1 MNSLG
6 TILVIIDPT
15 VLRDHVIDKAKLLAC
30 RAKAKVELFINCK
43 VIGQEGSYYSPDI
56 DTANNQSTKKGSA
69 DLQEFLISELKNEF
83 SSLGLPV
90 NIELCH
96 EEDLAQSIL
105 DKVDR
110 ITPDLVLKSTHRHNL
125 LRQTLITNTDWQ
137 LIRMCSVPLLLVKAQ
152 GWSKSGHVV
161 AAVDPMHSSSEQGSL
176 DDQLISVAEYIT
188 KILGHQLSVFHA
200 YYYPEFGN
208 QTSGQNSTQS
218 RDMRMSHN
226 HKMYELLS
234 RHNVDPEFVKI
245 ANGDT
250 KTEMLHYLEKV
261 GANMLVVG
269 ALARSKLE
277 RIVVGSTAE
286 KMLDDI
292 PCDLLILK
300 SNGD

>member
-1 MNSLG
+1 MNSLD
-6 TILVIIDPT
+6 TILVIVDPT
-15 VLRDHVIDKAKLLAC
+15 VLHDHVIDKAKLFAH
-30 RAKAKVELFINCK
+30 RANAKVELLINCS
-43 VIGQEGSYYSPDI
+43 VIGRESSYYTVDI
-56 DTANNQSTKKGSA
+56 DTANNESPKKGSA
-69 DLQEFLISELKNEF
+69 ELQEFLISELESEF
-83 SSLGLPV
+83 SSLEIPV

-96 EEDLAQSIL
+96 EENLPQSIL
-105 DKVDR
+105 EKIGR
-110 ITPDLVLKSTHRHNL
+110 STPNLVLKGTHRHSI

-137 LIRMCSVPLLLVKAQ
+137 LIRTCSVPLLLTKPH
-152 GWSKSGHVV
+152 GWHKGGHVV

-176 DDQLISVAEYIT
+176 DDQLISAAEYIT
-188 KILGHQLSVFHA
+188 KILGHPLSVFHA

-226 HKMYELLS
+226 RKMYELLS
-234 RHNVDPEFVKI
+234 RHNVDPEFVNI

-250 KTEMLHYLEKV
+250 KTEMMHYLEKA
-261 GANMLVVG
+261 GANILVVG